1 MRPSPP
7 LLLTMTLLCL
17 PLLAFGQERCDEE
30 ATAYLKQL
38 AAASANYAP
47 RSGRTAFFSRAQLK
61 YGLERSDYLHRW
73 GDRPLL
79 QDTSFQDRGTF
90 TVNNGAY
97 SDIGFLNPLSY
108 RTMAGVLKRFD
119 IDGFAFF
126 PGTKGR
132 RDLYRH
138 CGTPGATIAVLPE
151 FTYSGFTP
159 PGTVVAP
166 DKLEP
171 YLELATEALDSPQAY
186 RINGKIVITTYPGP
200 SQGNDLVF
208 WAALKKAL
216 IERLGDHFIIMPYAT
231 LTHITKTGG
240 KNAPYSK
247 ADIEAMRESL
257 RQWLRVVDGYYH
269 NSPAISNRRY
279 DRDTDR
285 NFTIPILHSVLSEPE
300 FQNKYLAWGTKVG
313 HMNCQL
319 LGFSLD
325 AFGTDM
331 LRGTVG
337 SALLARA
344 DVVNLVE
351 WDEENEN
358 TCFRPTINTSFSTG
372 RIIRCFAAQARN
384 EAPTML
390 PGDDPTVPNLIV
402 STRRIL
408 AAGEALE
415 IEVVNVPDGT
425 APAPEY
431 ILELRL
437 RNLGG
442 QVAHQFPPRKLATAE
457 LGAEVFT
464 LPTPDLL
471 RHQVLIPS
479 LTVTTAAGTAFTV
492 SEGLQ
497 PIELRANWNW
507 DYVWVKQPLR
517 DLDRTASA
525 TLAITPGAA
534 DGAVAITVQ
543 AKSAAAL
550 RSLEILEGCDVIY
563 SHSDLPDYRETADR
577 VVIAAAFQASRQAPL
592 LLNGAIRW
600 HGAPS
605 LRVRAPKNWP
615 PEDISEPSVWNY
627 ADEPV
632 GHWPV
637 TRFASLSRQ
646 DAASAEIE
654 VDLPG
659 VAQARVKVSDLLQL
673 GAYGLP
679 GPHGFN
685 LVFRLYASQIV
696 MPPPL
701 GHKEASFTILAR
713 PTRPNAVFYAQTVN
727 QSYQTFRG
735 AATSLFRPTGEAQS
749 FHVFSVAE
757 NAARAI
763 TADRGLLMPIA
774 YDFSPRRGSVFFTP
788 ASQEL
793 LGVFGGFTPQA
804 TGVAAGES
812 IYGNPMDTFIAR
824 KGSVNYPDL
833 APKHRQDEQGRH
845 VLDFT
850 GASYISV
857 PLGAVP
863 AYAGYEVEMD
873 VMPKD
878 FPAHQTLFG
887 NDSTG
892 FVLGLRKNEPFAS
905 IYCNQVPAMLSVTGP
920 PLVADQWNRITVRFD
935 QQTLSIAV
943 NGVAGESVPASGYQ
957 RYPRAYTVGAHY
969 RFGNFFQGSIARLTI
984 TPK

>member
-7 LLLTMTLLCL
+7 LLLTLAILCL
-17 PLLAFGQERCDEE
+17 PMFAFGQERCDPE
-30 ATAYLKQL
+30 AEAYLKQL
-38 AAASANYAP
+38 AAASASYAP
-47 RSGRTAFFSRAQLK
+47 RSGRTAFFARAQLK

-151 FTYSGFTP
+151 ITYSSFTP
-159 PGTVVAP
+159 PGTAVDPAL
-166 DKLEP
+166 LET
-171 YLELATEALDSPQAY
+171 YLELAAEALTSPQAY
-186 RINGKIVITTYPGP
+186 RINGKIVVTTYPGP
-200 SQGNDLVF
+200 AAGNDVVF

-216 IERLGDHFIIMPYAT
+216 VERLGDHFIIMPYAT

-240 KNAPYSK
+240 KDAPYSK
-247 ADIEAMRESL
+247 ADIDAMRESL

-269 NSPAISNRRY
+269 NSPAVSNRRY

-285 NFTIPILHSVLSEPE
+285 NFTIPILHSVLAEPE
-300 FQNKYLAWGTKVG
+300 FQGKYLAWGTKVG

-319 LGFSLD
+319 LGYSLD

-337 SALLARA
+337 SALLAKA

-384 EAPTML
+384 AAPAML
-390 PGDDPTVPNLIV
+390 PGDDPAVPNLIV
-402 STRRIL
+402 SSRRL
-408 AAGEALE
+408 LSAGEALE

-431 ILELRL
+431 ALDLRL
-437 RNLGG
+437 VNLNGH
-442 QVAHQFPPRKLATAE
+442 VVHQFPPRQLATAE
-457 LGAEVFT
+457 LTAAVFT
-464 LPTPDLL
+464 VPTPDLL
-471 RHQVLIPS
+471 PHQVVIPR
-479 LTVTTAAGTAFTV
+479 LAVTAAGTTFTV
-492 SEGLQ
+492 SDGLQ

-507 DYVWVKQPLR
+507 DYVWIKQPLR
-517 DLDRTASA
+517 DLDRTAGA
-525 TLAITPGAA
+525 TLVVSPAA
-534 DGAVAITVQ
+534 VAGAVAITVQ
-543 AKSAAAL
+543 AKSATDL
-550 RSLEILEGCDVIY
+550 RSVEILEGCDVIY
-563 SHSDLPDYRETADR
+563 SHSERPDYRETPER
-577 VVIAAAFQASRQAPL
+577 VVIAAVFQASRQSPVL
-592 LLNGAIRW
+592 LKGAVRW

-605 LRVRAPKNWP
+605 LRVRGPNNWP
-615 PEDISEPSVWNY
+615 PEDMPEPSTWAY

-632 GHWPV
+632 AHWPV
-637 TRFASLSRQ
+637 ARYASLSRE
-646 DAASAEIE
+646 DAANAEIE

-659 VAQARVKVSDLLQL
+659 VAAGRLKVADLLQL
-673 GAYGLP
+673 GSYGFA

-685 LVFRLYASQIV
+685 LVFRLYASQVV

-701 GHKEASFTILAR
+701 NQKEASFTILAR
-713 PTRPNAVFYAQTVN
+713 PTRPNAVFSVQTVN
-727 QSYQTFRG
+727 QAFQTYRG
-735 AATSLFRPTGEAQS
+735 AAVSLFRPTGATES

-757 NAARAI
+757 NAARAV
-763 TADRGLLMPIA
+763 TVDRGLLMPIV
-774 YDFSPRRGSVFFTP
+774 YEFSRRRGSVFFTP

-793 LGVFGGFTPQA
+793 LGVLGGFTPLA

-812 IYGNPMDTFIAR
+812 GYGNPMDTYIAG

-833 APKHRQDEQGRH
+833 APKYRQDEQGRQ
-845 VLDFT
+845 VLDFA
-850 GASYISV
+850 GASYISI

-873 VMPKD
+873 VMPRE

-892 FVLGLRKNEPFAS
+892 FVLGLNKDKPVAS
-905 IYCNQVPAMLSVTGP
+905 IYCNQIPAMLAVTGP
-920 PLVADQWNRITVRFD
+920 PLAAGQWNRITVRFD

-943 NGVAGESVPASGYQ
+943 NGIAGETVPASGYQ

-969 RFGNFFQGSIARLTI
+969 RFGNFFQGSIGRLTI

>member
-1 MRPSPP
+1 MRHLPSLLLAMTLVCAP
-7 LLLTMTLLCL
+7 LLTL
-17 PLLAFGQERCDEE
+17 GQEHCDAE

-38 AAASANYAP
+38 SAASANYAP

-79 QDTSFQDRGTF
+79 QNTSFQDLGSF
-90 TVNNGAY
+90 TVSDGVY

-108 RTMAGVLKRFD
+108 RTMTEVLKRFD

-159 PGTVVAP
+159 PGTTVDPAV
-166 DKLEP
+166 LEP
-171 YLELATEALDSPQAY
+171 YLELAAEALASPQAY

-200 SQGNDLVF
+200 SKGNDLAF

-231 LTHITKTGG
+231 LTHITKIGG

-247 ADIEAMRESL
+247 ADIDAMRESL

-285 NFTIPILHSVLSEPE
+285 NFTIPILHSVLTEPE
-300 FQNKYLAWGTKVG
+300 FQGKYLAWGAKVG

-319 LGFSLD
+319 LGYSLD

-331 LRGTVG
+331 LRGTVS
-337 SALLARA
+337 SALLAKA
-344 DVVNLVE
+344 DVINLVE

-372 RIIRCFAAQARN
+372 RIIRYFVAQAKN
-384 EAPTML
+384 AAPTML
-390 PGDDPTVPNLIV
+390 PGDDPTVPNLII
-402 STRRIL
+402 SSRRIL
-408 AAGEALE
+408 SAGEALE
-415 IEVVNVPDGT
+415 IEIVNVPDGT

-431 ILELRL
+431 TLDLRL
-437 RNLGG
+437 CNLSG
-442 QVAHQFPPRKLATAE
+442 QTVHQFPPRQLATAE
-457 LGAEVFT
+457 LATVVFT
-464 LPTPDLL
+464 VPTPDLL
-471 RHQVLIPS
+471 PHQVLIPQ
-479 LTVTTAAGTAFTV
+479 LTATAAGTTFTV

-517 DLDRTASA
+517 DLDRSASA
-525 TLAITPGAA
+525 TLTVSPAA
-534 DGAVAITVQ
+534 VDGAVAITVQ
-543 AKSAAAL
+543 AQSMSDL
-550 RSLEILEGCDVIY
+550 RSLEVLEGCDVIY
-563 SHSDLPDYRETADR
+563 SHSNQPDYRETTER
-577 VVIAAAFQASRQAPL
+577 VAIAAAFQASRQSPVRL
-592 LLNGAIRW
+592 TGAIRW

-605 LRVRAPKNWP
+605 LRVRSSKNWP
-615 PEDISEPSVWNY
+615 PEDIPEPSAWFY
-627 ADEPV
+627 ADESIT
-632 GHWPV
+632 HWPIIRYA
-637 TRFASLSRQ
+637 TLSRE
-646 DAASAEIE
+646 DAARAEIE

-659 VAQARVKVSDLLQL
+659 VAQGRLKVADLQRL
-673 GAYGLP
+673 GSYGFA

-685 LVFRLYASQIV
+685 LVFRLYASQV
-696 MPPPL
+696 TMPPPL
-701 GHKEASFTILAR
+701 NQKEASFTILAR
-713 PTRPNAVFYAQTVN
+713 PTRANAVFYVQTVN
-727 QSYQTFRG
+727 QIYQTYRS
-735 AATSLFRPTGEAQS
+735 AAVSLFRPTGATES

-763 TADRGLLMPIA
+763 TADRGLLMPLA
-774 YDFSPRRGSVFFTP
+774 YDFSPQRGSVFFTP

-793 LGVFGGFTPQA
+793 LGVLGGFTPQA

-824 KGSVNYPDL
+824 KGSENYPDL

-845 VLDFT
+845 VLDFA

-863 AYAGYEVEMD
+863 AYAGYEVEID
-873 VMPKD
+873 VMPTE
-878 FPAHQTLFG
+878 FTAHQTLFG
-887 NDSTG
+887 NDSAG
-892 FVLGLRKNEPFAS
+892 FVLGLRNDRPVAS
-905 IYCNQVPAMLSVTGP
+905 IYCNQVLAMLTVTGP
-920 PLVADQWNRITVRFD
+920 PLTAGQWSRITVRFD

-943 NGVAGESVPASGYQ
+943 NGVVGETIPASGYQ

-969 RFGNFFQGSIARLTI
+969 RFGNFFHGSIGRLII